1 MQPRILDYMA
11 GELERG
17 GLVGEQRAAKLVYLV
32 LTSRLLQK
40 PICSSIKGPSS
51 AGKNCVASHVLR
63 LFPATAYYRMT
74 SMSPRLLAYSEEP
87 LVHRILVLEEAAG
100 LGDGIGAYLM
110 RSLISEGR
118 LRHETVTNTADGFK
132 PLVLEREGPTGLLVT
147 TTSVMLEPELETR
160 MFSIPVTDTPA
171 HTGAVLA
178 AIAAGAAGQAQ
189 VTEVDPAPWHAL
201 QLWIEGGARE
211 AVVPFAGA
219 LAAAIPPVAV
229 RLRRDFVALLG
240 LIQTHAILHQ
250 AQRDRDGEGRV
261 VAKLDDYA
269 AVHELIADLVATGVG
284 ASVPATVRETVA
296 AVAELTARQQPRIG
310 VMLGQVAEYLKLDKS
325 AASRRVAAAIKG
337 GYLVNT
343 EERKGRPA
351 CLEFGEPLPGE
362 QEVLPS
368 PAVLQ

>member
-1 MQPRILDYMA
+1 
-11 GELERG
+11 
-17 GLVGEQRAAKLVYLV
+17 
-32 LTSRLLQK
+32 
-40 PICSSIKGPSS
+40 
-51 AGKNCVASHVLR
+51 
-63 LFPATAYYRMT
+63 
-74 SMSPRLLAYSEEP
+74 
-87 LVHRILVLEEAAG
+87 VHRILVLEEAAG

-189 VTEVDPAPWHAL
+189 VAEVDPAPWHAL

-211 AVVPFAGA
+211 AVVAFAGA
-219 LAAAIPPVAV
+219 LAEAIPPVAV

-250 AQRDRDGEGRV
+250 AQRDRDDRGRV

-269 AVHELIADLVATGVG
+269 AVYELTSDLVATGVG

-296 AVAELTARQQPRIG
+296 AVAELTARQHQRIG
-310 VMLGQVAEYLKLDKS
+310 VMLGQVAEHLKLDKS
-325 AASRRVAAAIKG
+325 SASRRVAAAVKG

-343 EERKGRPA
+343 EERRGRPA
-351 CLEFGEPLPGE
+351 CLELGEPLPGE

-368 PAVLQ
+368 PAALQ